1 MSIAA
6 SRVWLNLCMQPINK
20 ALIERSDLGGV
31 EMIYCAGSQVGMA
44 VIETIKQFL
53 AGVELSQIAALGP
66 FSYLI
71 LAFLVA
77 IEGPIA
83 TLLGAAAASLGYLN
97 PAVVFFAAAAGNLT
111 ADTLWYYL
119 GYIGK
124 ISWVNRFGQR
134 LGVSLDKLVHLEDM
148 LQAHAPKILFISK
161 LTVSPM
167 IPALISTGL
176 IKYPW
181 KRWFPAVFAG
191 EMIWTGALVTIGY
204 FGVQAIQ
211 KVELGLEH
219 AILVTT
225 MVFIGLIIWFGR
237 QFLKKQIDEPGPSS
251 EKVRDSHE

>member
-1 MSIAA
+1 M
-6 SRVWLNLCMQPINK
+6 
-20 ALIERSDLGGV
+20 
-31 EMIYCAGSQVGMA
+31 
-44 VIETIKQFL
+44 VIFEHIKEFL
-53 AGVELSQIAALGP
+53 AGIDLAQITALGP

-71 LAFLVA
+71 LALLVA

-97 PAVVFFAAAAGNLT
+97 PFVVFFAAAAGNLT

-124 ISWVNRFGQR
+124 LEWVNRFGQR
-134 LGVSLDKLVHLEDM
+134 VGVSLDKLIQLEDN
-148 LQAHAPKILFISK
+148 LKAHAPKVLFVSK

-181 KRWFPAVFAG
+181 RRWFPSVFAG
-191 EMIWTGALVTIGY
+191 EMIWTGSLVIIGY

-219 AILVTT
+219 AILVVTL
-225 MVFIGLIIWFGR
+225 VFIVLIIWFGR
-237 QFLKKQIDEPGPSS
+237 QFLKKETNTPGSS
-251 EKVRDSHE
+251 MKETSNSHE